1 MISSYSGMRIICNV
15 RCLYVYQKRE
25 KYMNI
30 PAFITEWLAVGDYPL
45 FRWIFCVVFLLVF
58 IAFSKFYAK
67 KSVAVILK
75 IFKKAKGT
83 FWEVLFTA
91 ISRQVS
97 ILILAIGIYVCI
109 WNLPLK
115 ASVMSVLH
123 TILAKLMQLLGICL
137 VIWACCAAI
146 DTLPVFQFKF
156 LGSSEGVRRLLQRA
170 LKVVVFIFGIFA
182 ILEAFGL
189 PVASLIA
196 GMGIGGLVIS
206 LAAQDTASNLIAGL
220 VIIIEHPFA
229 IGDWII
235 TSQAE
240 GTVEDITFRSTKIR
254 TLENTLAIVPN
265 SVISAEMI
273 TNGSERKKRMEEFKV
288 GVCYDTPRAKIE
300 AVCAAFSQL
309 LKNDEGI
316 EDEPVVVRLSGFSDS
331 SIDILIR
338 YYTKTTDPLEF
349 LEVTERINL
358 EIISVMEEN
367 GVEFAFPST
376 MVYFA
381 KDEPGEK

>member
-1 MISSYSGMRIICNV
+1 
-15 RCLYVYQKRE
+15 
-25 KYMNI
+25 MNI

-45 FRWIFCVVFLLVF
+45 FKWIFCVVFLLVF
-58 IAFSKFYAK
+58 IAFGKFYAK

-83 FWEVLFTA
+83 FWEDLFTA

-97 ILILAIGIYVCI
+97 ILILAVGIYVCI

-123 TILAKLMQLLGICL
+123 TILAKLMQLLCICL
-137 VIWACCAAI
+137 VIWACCALV

-156 LGSSEGVRRLLQRA
+156 LGGSEAVRRLLQRA
-170 LKVVVFIFGIFA
+170 LKVIIFIFGIFA

-273 TNGSERKKRMEEFKV
+273 TNGSERKKRMAEFKV
-288 GVCYDTPRAKIE
+288 GVCYDTPRERIE
-300 AVCAAFSQL
+300 AVCASFKEL

-316 EDEPVVVRLSGFSDS
+316 EDEPIVVRLSGFSDS

-349 LEVTERINL
+349 LEVTERIDL
-358 EIISVMEEN
+358 EIISIMEEN

-376 MVYFA
+376 TVYFA
-381 KDEPGEK
+381 GEEAKDHEKENL